1 MLGILQSAQ
10 DKAMNQTAEAC
21 LASSKRANVAQA
33 GEECEGWRGWISRT
47 SGTPSEMSN
56 RKLKTGI

>member
-1 MLGILQSAQ
+1 
-10 DKAMNQTAEAC
+10 MNQTAEAC